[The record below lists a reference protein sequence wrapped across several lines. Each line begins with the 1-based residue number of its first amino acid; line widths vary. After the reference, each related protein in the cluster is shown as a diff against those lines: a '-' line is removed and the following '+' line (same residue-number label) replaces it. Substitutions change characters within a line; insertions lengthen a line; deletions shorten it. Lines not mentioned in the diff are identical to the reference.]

1 MNIGEIV
8 ARAPE
13 HVGVLIFED
22 DLAAARSVERAI
34 HAVGVERVDI
44 AMNLRDFS
52 GYLDSA
58 PVYQAL
64 SIDWLNGTFAEGRA
78 ALSAA
83 DQAPAGRVI
92 YTHGDATG
100 AMNLGAD
107 IVIYK
112 DNIDELQTAIV
123 EATKVGFARQLIR
136 EVELKDVPV
145 ALPLSEEV
153 EEVICR
159 ASLHAAVER
168 YRDGNGDI
176 LDILRNRG
184 WLTLE
189 DPFAFLRRSS
199 EQRLQCLL
207 EMAEID
213 VAAVADILRC
223 SPPMAEAVR
232 TGRRIEGNEF
242 AAALDGLVSV
252 LHYTLRLAGM
262 YRELL
267 WSYARSPRLFK
278 RNDAAPP
285 WNESGLLHYLT
296 GGVDSIS
303 QALIWIRN
311 N

>member
-8 ARAPE
+8 ARPPE
-13 HVGVLIFED
+13 HVGVLVFED
-22 DLAAARSVERAI
+22 DFDAARTVERAI
-34 HAVGVERVDI
+34 HDVGIERVDI

-52 GYLDSA
+52 EYLDSA

-92 YTHGDATG
+92 YTHGDAIG

-112 DNIDELQTAIV
+112 DNIDELQSAIV
-123 EATKVGFARQLIR
+123 EASKLGFARQLIR
-136 EVELKDVPV
+136 EVELRDVPV
-145 ALPLSEEV
+145 TLPLSGEAEEI
-153 EEVICR
+153 ICR

-176 LDILRNRG
+176 LDILRDRG
-184 WLTLE
+184 WLTKE
-189 DPFAFLRRSS
+189 APFEFMRRSP

-207 EMAEID
+207 GMAEID
-213 VAAVADILRC
+213 SADVANILKC
-223 SPPMAEAVR
+223 SPHVAQAIEAG
-232 TGRRIEGNEF
+232 TRIENTELTT
-242 AAALDGLVSV
+242 ALDGLVSI
-252 LHYTLRLAGM
+252 LHYTLRLSGM

-267 WSYARSPRLFK
+267 WSYVRSPRLFK

-296 GGVDSIS
+296 GGTENIG